1 MTIWYAD
8 RLERENNGEG
18 YTEIA
23 YFHGVEDWEWSDIV
37 VIRDPHGS
45 YWIGED
51 SGCSCYSAFEYYS
64 SLEDFTGPLTLQQA
78 KEAVEISIHDDSY
91 IKEFYDVY
99 DDQEIH
105 DLVEDLFARGLEEA
119 DSTNQENDPP
129 DKCGKDQIEWDEIE
143 CNKSGRH
150 HGT

>member
-1 MTIWYAD
+1 MNNIWYAD
-8 RLERENNGEG
+8 RLGLENDGEG

-23 YFHGVEDWEWSDIV
+23 YFYGVEDWEWSDIA

-64 SLEDFTGPLTLQQA
+64 SLEDFTGPLTLEQA
-78 KEAVEISIHDDSY
+78 KESVEISIHDDFY
-91 IKEFYDVY
+91 IKEFYDVH

-105 DLVEDLFARGLEEA
+105 DLVEDLFAKGLEEPKPA
-119 DSTNQENDPP
+119 TCQTST
-129 DKCGKDQIEWDEIE
+129 
-143 CNKSGRH
+143 KSDMIRD
-150 HGT
+150 

>member
-8 RLERENNGEG
+8 RLGLENNGKEG

-64 SLEDFTGPLTLQQA
+64 SLEDFTGPLTLEQA
-78 KEAVEISIHDDSY
+78 KESVEISI
-91 IKEFYDVY
+91 
-99 DDQEIH
+99 Q
-105 DLVEDLFARGLEEA
+105 A
-119 DSTNQENDPP
+119 D
-129 DKCGKDQIEWDEIE
+129 
-143 CNKSGRH
+143 
-150 HGT
+150 

>member
-1 MTIWYAD
+1 MATEAKGLVMNDIWYAD
-8 RLERENNGEG
+8 RLGLENNGKG

-64 SLEDFTGPLTLQQA
+64 SLEDFTGPLTLEQA
-78 KEAVEISIHDDSY
+78 KESVEISIHDDFY

-119 DSTNQENDPP
+119 DSTN
-129 DKCGKDQIEWDEIE
+129 
-143 CNKSGRH
+143 
-150 HGT
+150 

>member
-1 MTIWYAD
+1 MNDIWYAD
-8 RLERENNGEG
+8 RLGLENNGKE

-64 SLEDFTGPLTLQQA
+64 SLEDFTGPLTLEQA
-78 KEAVEISIHDDSY
+78 KESVEISIHDDSY
-91 IKEFYDVY
+91 IKEFYDVS
-99 DDQEIH
+99 E
-105 DLVEDLFARGLEEA
+105 GLA
-119 DSTNQENDPP
+119 MFDDSTLGVNYHQATIIAMVE
-129 DKCGKDQIEWDEIE
+129 GALLGEVEIAWILSNALIGQSVLE
-143 CNKSGRH
+143 L
-150 HGT
+150 